1 MYGFVSVL
9 PVASALQRQQCTCA
23 ARCSFTTRAARV
35 APVRIA
41 LSRPQRLVG
50 APSLRMFEVSDGE
63 PYPLNPAVIF
73 IALIGWSAV
82 AAIPSNIPVLGG
94 NGLTQAFL
102 ASIQRLLAQYPTG
115 PKLDDP
121 FWFYLIVYHVGLFA
135 LLIFGQIGYAGYAKG
150 TYKRSA

>member
-1 MYGFVSVL
+1 MYGFVSIL
-9 PVASALQRQQCTCA
+9 PVASSVHQGQFTCA
-23 ARCSFTTRAARV
+23 QVKGFQGRAARLQ
-35 APVRIA
+35 AA
-41 LSRPQRLVG
+41 RLPRSSQLPSVG
-50 APSLRMFEVSDGE
+50 ASSLRMFEISDGE

-73 IALIGWSAV
+73 IAVLGWSA
-82 AAIPSNIPVLGG
+82 AAAVPSNIPVLGG
-94 NGLTQAFL
+94 TGLTQAFL

-150 TYKRSA
+150 TYTRSG